1 MLDAGQRL
9 LCSSEGVEVDW
20 PKGVVLEM
28 LEAEVTGHVDG
39 WDNEAMTVTLLK
51 PSVSEGQQSFSCSD
65 FWVGAQETRV

>member
-39 WDNEAMTVTLLK
+39 
-51 PSVSEGQQSFSCSD
+51 
-65 FWVGAQETRV
+65 